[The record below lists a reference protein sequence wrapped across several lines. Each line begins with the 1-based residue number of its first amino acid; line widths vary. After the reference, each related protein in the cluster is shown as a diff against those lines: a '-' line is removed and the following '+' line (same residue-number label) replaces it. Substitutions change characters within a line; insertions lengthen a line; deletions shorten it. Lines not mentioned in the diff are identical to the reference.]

1 MIACTESYIKENKMT
16 GIACFAYIY
25 EYEGVQF
32 EIARTGE
39 PFRIKKDGNPSLRKG
54 KKFLDLYDRFLLLPK
69 EEKEKYKISGGCV
82 RFNVI

>member
-1 MIACTESYIKENKMT
+1 MT
-16 GIACFAYIY
+16 GIACFAYTY

-39 PFRIKKDGNPSLRKG
+39 PFRLKKDGDPSLRKG
-54 KKFLDLYDRFLLLPK
+54 KKFFDLYDRFLLLPK

-82 RFNVI
+82 RLNVI